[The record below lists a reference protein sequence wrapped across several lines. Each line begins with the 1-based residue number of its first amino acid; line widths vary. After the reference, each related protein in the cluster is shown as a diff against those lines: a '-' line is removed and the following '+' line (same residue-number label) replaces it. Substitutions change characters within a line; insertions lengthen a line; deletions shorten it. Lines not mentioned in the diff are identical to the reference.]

1 MINVPLHIVHIT
13 FQDLKQ
19 WFLLNNWIGRERLQ
33 KSWML
38 QPFSQKFWVL
48 QDEHTPRQLYTNTKF
63 RRPCKYRYK
72 LNGLSAFLSFDSCD
86 GGLFREKKKTLRRV
100 IHSQARNMWERSG
113 LNKYLHLLPPKGLP
127 FLPQIP
133 SLLLRFFKRGRP

>member
-19 WFLLNNWIGRERLQ
+19 WFLLNNWIGRGRLQ

-86 GGLFREKKKTLRRV
+86 GGLFREKKEDITPSHSLASSQYVGAFGLEQIFTLA
-100 IHSQARNMWERSG
+100 S
-113 LNKYLHLLPPKGLP
+113 P
-127 FLPQIP
+127 
-133 SLLLRFFKRGRP
+133 